1 MFDRGR
7 RLWSIVLAGGAGKRL
22 ASLTRALYGRELP
35 KQFAVLTGSRSLL
48 QATVDRATSLSPP
61 ERIAVVVS
69 REHEKLA
76 REQLREW
83 PGIHILVQPQ
93 NLDTGPGILLALDYV
108 GRHDR
113 GADVAV
119 LPSDH
124 HVTRPAALIDA
135 IERARAALRID
146 PGTATLLGAEPD
158 RPDPDYGW
166 IVAGRRLGHRGMH
179 RVEQFVEKPPAPV
192 AERLHRSGGL
202 WNTFVMVARGE
213 ALWRN
218 AAARLPVH
226 AAAIRAGSDRP
237 GGIDEAYRR
246 LTPAGFSSEV
256 LQRTPAL
263 AVLRLEG
270 AGWSDWGTPRR
281 VFQSLAGT
289 RDHDR
294 LIARIT
300 APRRERQLELDRDL
314 AQVA

>member
-1 MFDRGR
+1 MLDRGR

-35 KQFAVLTGSRSLL
+35 KQFAVLTATRSLL

-76 REQLREW
+76 RQQLREW
-83 PGIHILVQPQ
+83 PGIHLLVQPK
-93 NLDTGPGILLALDYV
+93 NLDTGPGILFALDYV
-108 GRHDR
+108 RRRDR
-113 GADVAV
+113 AAEVV
-119 LPSDH
+119 FLPSDH
-124 HVTRPAALIDA
+124 HVTCPAALVDA
-135 IERARAALRID
+135 IERARSALRID

-166 IVAGRRLGHRGMH
+166 IVAGRSLGRLGMH
-179 RVEQFVEKPPAPV
+179 RVEHFVEKPPPPI

-202 WNTFVMVARGE
+202 WNTFVMVARVE
-213 ALWRN
+213 TLWAS

-226 AAAIRAGSDRP
+226 AAAIRAGGDRP
-237 GGIDEAYRR
+237 GGIDDAYRR
-246 LTPAGFSSEV
+246 LAPAGFSREV
-256 LQRTPAL
+256 LERTPEL
-263 AVLRLEG
+263 AVLRLKG

-289 RDHDR
+289 PDHDR
-294 LIARIT
+294 LVARIT
-300 APRRERQLELDRDL
+300 APRRELDHDL